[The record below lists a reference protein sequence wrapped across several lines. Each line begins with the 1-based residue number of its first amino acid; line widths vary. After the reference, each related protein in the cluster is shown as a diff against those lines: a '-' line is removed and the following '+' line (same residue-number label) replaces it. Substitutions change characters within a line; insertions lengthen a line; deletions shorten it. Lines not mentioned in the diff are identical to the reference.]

1 MLATRKAPDH
11 SPGAAT
17 DARRE
22 LLERVLASSVFA
34 KSERL
39 STLLAFVCEMT
50 LQGREK
56 ELNEQRIGEAVF
68 GRSPD
73 YDSAIDGIVRTQAS
87 RLRNRLDLYFNT
99 EGAKEPVQILIPR
112 GGYIPRFVPRDLIRS
127 TNPATSDDE
136 IEEVAVIGHPPVE
149 DSAEIAPQITARIA
163 ARNGRPHW
171 FSNPAWLWTL
181 VSILATALALTVWKT
196 QLKTSD
202 AGAGLLAAS
211 HPNALWKQMFAENQR
226 TLIVSGDSGLVM
238 WQGLAGRNVHLSEYL
253 SRDYLT
259 QHPSAPAPNRDLTAD
274 FGTRRYTSTVDL
286 DVALSLLQISQPLKG
301 KPEFR
306 YARDVR
312 PNDLKEGNVILI
324 GAAEA
329 TPWVEL
335 FEPSMN
341 FYFLDDR
348 NKRIFSV
355 FNRSPQGTEPKQ
367 WDSGYEDT
375 NHRVFAVVAF
385 LPNLAGQGNA
395 LILEGTSMAGTESA
409 WDFVR
414 DESQLQPFLDRIR
427 KPDGSIPHFEV
438 VLGTN
443 NMNGSAGKNRI
454 LAWRTTR

>member
-1 MLATRKAPDH
+1 MLATRKAPDS
-11 SPGAAT
+11 SPRAAT
-17 DARRE
+17 NARRE

-39 STLLAFVCEMT
+39 STLLTFVCEMT

-73 YDSAIDGIVRTQAS
+73 YDSSIDGIVRTQAS

-99 EGAKEPVQILIPR
+99 DGSKEPVQILIPR
-112 GGYIPRFVPRDLIRS
+112 GGYIPRFVPRDLVRA
-127 TNPATSDDE
+127 THPATSDDE
-136 IEEVAVIGHPPVE
+136 MEEAAAVEHPLAE
-149 DSAEIAPQITARIA
+149 DPAEISSH
-163 ARNGRPHW
+163 NGKPHW
-171 FSNPAWLWTL
+171 FSNPALLWTL
-181 VSILATALALTVWKT
+181 VAVLAISLALTVWRT

-202 AGAGLLAAS
+202 ASVGPLATS
-211 HPNALWKQMFAENQR
+211 HPNALWRQMFAENQR

-253 SRDYLT
+253 SRDYLA
-259 QHPSAPAPNRDLTAD
+259 QHPSAATPNQVLAAD
-274 FGTRRYTSTVDL
+274 FGSRRYTSTVDL
-286 DVALSLLQISQPLKG
+286 DVTLSLLQISQALKG

-312 PNDLKEGNVILI
+312 PNDLKQGNVILV

-335 FEPSMN
+335 FEPNMN

-348 NKRIFSV
+348 DKRIFSV

-367 WDSGYEDT
+367 WDSAYDDT
-375 NHRVFAVVAF
+375 NHRVYAVVAF

-414 DESQLQPFLDRIR
+414 DESQIQPFLDRIR

-454 LAWRTTR
+454 VAWRITR